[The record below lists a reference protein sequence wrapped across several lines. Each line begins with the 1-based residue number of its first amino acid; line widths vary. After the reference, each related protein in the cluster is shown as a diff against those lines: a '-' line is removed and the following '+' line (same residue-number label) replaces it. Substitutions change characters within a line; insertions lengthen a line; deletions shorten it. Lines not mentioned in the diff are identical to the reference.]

1 MPFIQINQLDGMDA
15 ADKARVIKAVTA
27 AYAESTGKDPSK
39 VWVHVN
45 DMARDSFGIG
55 GKAVG

>member
-1 MPFIQINQLDGMDA
+1 MPFIQINQLDGMDDA
-15 ADKARVIKAVTA
+15 GKARVIEAVTA
-27 AYAESTGKDPSK
+27 AYAESTGKDPAK